1 MLEQVGLQSIQFVSV
16 SKQPARNTSLQKRH
30 PQTPKFRLQLDYHG
44 KCLGSTNSTS
54 VDVVYCDPTQD
65 HIFSYLEDGRVRFVR
80 TGDCLIVGG
89 GNLGQGSELKL
100 GLCSKALRFN
110 LVNNSYLQLSDN
122 RQTIPLCISPLNRTQ
137 TTIPIVNPKL
147 NDKVGLTICH
157 KNASNI
163 NLIEESDFQVRRKAL
178 LVPPLDKNEEYCDYS
193 ACGINKAVPPVKIL
207 PPEDVVRCYNMSLC
221 VTVVIK
227 TARRPHLVLR
237 LARSIREVKGYD
249 LPIIAYDDG
258 VEPHP
263 EEMMRK
269 FLDFPNLQYIIGD
282 KKDLGIAQG
291 RTLAVRLVKTKYFLL
306 FDDDTILN
314 NDTDIEYLVE
324 ILDTTD
330 ASLVGGKVAG
340 YHHFAGILLF
350 KGNKRGGRIL
360 NHYNGACFY
369 RNETLAEFPDCMRCD
384 TTTNVFLAKTTDVLE
399 VGGWSEELKVRE
411 HKDLFLRLKAAQKKV
426 VYCPNFTIYNKRQ
439 DPRKSTETGFK
450 LLRRGRQSQM
460 SHRFANIWNI
470 NTCNELPG
478 KKFIYKTANK
488 TLKNL
493 SEEKTVFLL

>member
-1 MLEQVGLQSIQFVSV
+1 MLEQVGLPSIQFVSV
-16 SKQPARNTSLQKRH
+16 SEQSAQNSSFQRLH
-30 PQTPKFRLQLDYHG
+30 PETQKFRLQLDYHG
-44 KCLGSTNSTS
+44 KCLGSFNSSS
-54 VDVVYCDPTQD
+54 VEVVYCDPTQD
-65 HIFSYLEDGRVRFVR
+65 HIFSYLEDGRLRFAR
-80 TGDCLIVGG
+80 TGDCLVVGG
-89 GNLGQGSELKL
+89 GNPRQGSELKL
-100 GLCSKALRFN
+100 GVCAEAVRFN

-122 RQTIPLCISPLNRTQ
+122 QQTIPLCISPFNRTQ

-147 NDKVGLTICH
+147 NEKVGLTICH
-157 KNASNI
+157 ENASNI
-163 NLIEESDFQVRRKAL
+163 NFIEESDFQVRRKAL
-178 LVPPLDKNEEYCDYS
+178 LVPPLESKQEYCDYP
-193 ACGINKAVPPVKIL
+193 ACGINKAAPPVKIL
-207 PPEDVVRCYNMSLC
+207 PPGDVVRCNKMSLC
-221 VTVVIK
+221 VTVVLK

-237 LARSIREVKGYD
+237 LARSIRSVKGYD

-258 VEPHP
+258 VEPHS

-314 NDTDIEYLVE
+314 NDTDIEHLVE

-340 YHHFAGILLF
+340 NNHFAGIFLF

-360 NHYNGACFY
+360 HHYYGACFH

-384 TTTNVFLAKTTDVLE
+384 TTTNVFLAKTGDVLE

-426 VYCPNFTIYNKRQ
+426 VYCPNFTIYN
-439 DPRKSTETGFK
+439 RKQGSKISDETGFK

-470 NTCNELPG
+470 NLCIELPG
-478 KKFIYKTANK
+478 RKFILKTADKSNR
-488 TLKNL
+488 
-493 SEEKTVFLL
+493 V